1 MSARILVVIPLCFGM
16 LGAASGEISSAC
28 AAAATPSR
36 FDYLVLASLADS
48 QSPVWMASYRPG
60 RSQSLPG
67 VPELPHAHDR
77 SGAHDPLEVAVQ
89 LE

>member
-1 MSARILVVIPLCFGM
+1 MSGRYLVVIPLCFGM

-28 AAAATPSR
+28 AAAAPSR

-60 RSQSLPG
+60 RAPSSPG
-67 VPELPHAHDR
+67 VPELPGAHDR